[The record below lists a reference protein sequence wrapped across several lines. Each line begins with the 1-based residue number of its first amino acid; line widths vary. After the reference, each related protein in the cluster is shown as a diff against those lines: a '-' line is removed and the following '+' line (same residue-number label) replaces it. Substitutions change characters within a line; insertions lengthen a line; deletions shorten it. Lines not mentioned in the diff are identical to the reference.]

1 MAADGNKIN
10 KIKDEPSD
18 SRITG
23 CGQTELTTSKGKEE
37 RMSRLPLLRDQHAH
51 QAATTPRKN
60 GRLIAAVWCSARPPV
75 GPAKTP
81 CTFRQ
86 TEEKRNNGEK
96 KGAVAGAGWGG
107 GGEEAPS
114 VRSQHVHKADYST
127 GLSTGS
133 RVVAAWDVGKL
144 GK

>member
-1 MAADGNKIN
+1 
-10 KIKDEPSD
+10 
-18 SRITG
+18 
-23 CGQTELTTSKGKEE
+23 
-37 RMSRLPLLRDQHAH
+37 MSRLPLLRDQHAH

-60 GRLIAAVWCSARPPV
+60 GRLIAAAWCSARPSV

-86 TEEKRNNGEK
+86 TEEKRNNEQ
-96 KGAVAGAGWGG
+96 KGGVARAGWGG
-107 GGEEAPS
+107 VLEKRPIREEPARAQS
-114 VRSQHVHKADYST
+114 SDYST

-133 RVVAAWDVGKL
+133 RVVAAWGVGKL

>member
-60 GRLIAAVWCSARPPV
+60 GRLIAAVRCSARPPV

-86 TEEKRNNGEK
+86 TEEKRNNEK
-96 KGAVAGAGWGG
+96 KRALWQGRGG
-107 GGEEAPS
+107 
-114 VRSQHVHKADYST
+114 
-127 GLSTGS
+127 
-133 RVVAAWDVGKL
+133 VVVEKRPRP
-144 GK
+144 